1 MSALMKT
8 VISKTKHLSPKVLS
22 AVLLFGIISVVS
34 VVCAVPAPSGTSKS
48 PKQSLALPEH
58 PLEELFEYQIERRAD
73 PFVPF
78 ISEKAAS
85 SNINE
90 ILPVAEQLTG
100 MQLFEPGQLNLV
112 AIVMAGNSDFA
123 MAEDTTGK
131 GYILHTGMK
140 IGKRGIITAIKA
152 NEVTIEETAFTRAGK
167 KLTSKVVM
175 LLKKEGEE

>member
-8 VISKTKHLSPKVLS
+8 STSQIRYLGPKALS
-22 AVLLFGIISVVS
+22 AVLLLGIISVAPIVF
-34 VVCAVPAPSGTSKS
+34 AVPTPSGTNES
-48 PKQSLALPEH
+48 PEESIASQKQ
-58 PLEELFEYQIERRAD
+58 PLETLFEYQIERRAD

-85 SNINE
+85 ANINE
-90 ILPVAEQLTG
+90 ILPVDEQLSG

-112 AIVMAGNSDFA
+112 AIVMAGNNDFA